1 MKAIIFDMGGV
12 LLDLDLEGCRRAFK
26 EDLGFMEIDEILD
39 PCHQKGIIGDM
50 EGGLV
55 SAEEF
60 CAYIKASSKEGVTD
74 DDVKGAFWKIVSGL
88 EPYKGQMLQKL
99 AEKYDV
105 YLLSNNNPVIMP
117 FAAELFASVG
127 FPLENFKK
135 RYFSYQM
142 KMLKPSEAMYKAVIE
157 DIGLPAEEMIFVD
170 DSQANVDASIA
181 AGLPAVYYKPG
192 TDLDALIASVL

>member
-12 LLDLDLEGCRRAFK
+12 LLDLDIEGCKKAFK

-50 EGGLV
+50 EGGV
-55 SAEEF
+55 VTGEEF

-74 DDVKGAFWKIVSGL
+74 EDVKRAFWKIVTGL
-88 EPYKGQMLQKL
+88 EPYKGKMLQKL

-127 FPLENFKK
+127 FPLENFTK

-142 KMLKPSEAMYKAVIE
+142 KMLKPSAEMYKAVIE
-157 DIGLPAEEMIFVD
+157 DIGLPAEEMLFVD

-181 AGLPAVYYKPG
+181 AGLPAIYYKPG
-192 TDLDALIASVL
+192 TDLDALVASVL

>member
-12 LLDLDLEGCRRAFK
+12 LLDLDIEGCKKAFK

-50 EGGLV
+50 EGGV
-55 SAEEF
+55 VTGEEF
-60 CAYIKASSKEGVTD
+60 CDYIKASSKEGVTD
-74 DDVKGAFWKIVSGL
+74 DDVKRAFCKIVTGL
-88 EPYKGQMLQKL
+88 EPYKGKMLQKL

-105 YLLSNNNPVIMP
+105 YLLSNNNPIIMP

-127 FPLENFKK
+127 FPLENFTK
-135 RYFSYQM
+135 RFFSYQM
-142 KMLKPSEAMYKAVIE
+142 KMLKPSAEMYKAVIE
-157 DIGLPAEEMIFVD
+157 DIGLPAEEMLFID

-181 AGLPAVYYKPG
+181 AGLPAIYYKPG